1 MRTGA
6 HLKAGAAQVDITPP
20 MGTQLAGDIGRR
32 RPAETLVDPLFAK
45 ALVLDDGHRRLCVLS
60 LDVLAIGRDWAD
72 AIRDGAGER
81 FGIPREAV
89 MVHAVQNHAA
99 PSIGHHF
106 FNYEWDCITPELAW
120 LKGGD
125 DAYHPLAVEGALEAI
140 GRAVE
145 NMQPVRVGIARGLEG
160 RVAFNRRFVLRDGT
174 AVCHPRPADMPKV
187 LHVEGP
193 IDPEVGVV
201 SFVTES
207 LRPVAVLLHHTC
219 HPVHGYPER
228 CVTAGW
234 PGAWSRG
241 VRELCGE
248 QCVALV
254 INGCCGNIHH
264 SNHLHPSENLTAE
277 QMGAVLTEST
287 RPLLRRLDLQ
297 ESFALG
303 CASRTLCIPLREVGR
318 EDLQAA
324 RRLLE
329 RHPTPLWKEG
339 LEGIAVEW
347 DWVYALM
354 RLDLDRLRREKPTF
368 EYEVQA
374 FRIGELA
381 VLALMGEPFVEG
393 QLRIKMLSPA
403 RQTLVAHMS
412 HGYVGYVPTREAL
425 QRGGYETWTS
435 NGSKLVPEALDL
447 IVDASVELLRELLPA

>member
-160 RVAFNRRFVLRDGT
+160 RVA
-174 AVCHPRPADMPKV
+174 
-187 LHVEGP
+187 
-193 IDPEVGVV
+193 
-201 SFVTES
+201 ES